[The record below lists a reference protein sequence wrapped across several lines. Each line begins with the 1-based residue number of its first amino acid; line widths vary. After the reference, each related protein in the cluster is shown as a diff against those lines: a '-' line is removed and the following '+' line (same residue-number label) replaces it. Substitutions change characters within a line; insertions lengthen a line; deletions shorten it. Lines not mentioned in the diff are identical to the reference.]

1 VVRVRKE
8 HPGIRVIVHPECMF
22 EVAQAADEIGST
34 EGIIRSIVASLAGS
48 EWAVGTELHLVNRLA
63 KELPDRKIISLDSSM
78 CVCTT
83 MFRITPA
90 HLLWAL
96 ENLAV
101 GKVVNQISVDE
112 RTRHFAKIA
121 LDRMLSFADR
131 SGADAA

>member
-1 VVRVRKE
+1 
-8 HPGIRVIVHPECMF
+8 M
-22 EVAQAADEIGST
+22 
-34 EGIIRSIVASLAGS
+34 ASPAGT
-48 EWAVGTELHLVNRLA
+48 EWAVGTELHLVNRLS
-63 KELPDRKIISLDSSM
+63 KELKDHKVMSLDSSM

-101 GKVVNQISVDE
+101 GKVVNQISVDQ

-121 LDRMLSFADR
+121 LERMLSLH
-131 SGADAA
+131 